1 MSNELVKADIAMQQF
16 NAVRGKILELAER
29 CNGALVTDDESLEQ
43 GKELAKV
50 GKKLETLI
58 EDRRKEITKPYLD
71 EKKRIDDF
79 VKLLL
84 AEVND
89 AVKVLRG
96 RILDFEREKERIRLE
111 NLRKLEEEQRAKQAE
126 IEKKLR
132 ESAQNQDMSAAQ
144 EALKLNEELM
154 IDAQREAQFEQAK
167 SSSIRKVWTYEITDE
182 NAVPRNYLMIDEK
195 KVKQAISAGVREIP
209 GINIFQTEQLNLR

>member
-29 CNGALVTDDESLEQ
+29 CNGTLVTDDESLEQ

>member
-16 NAVRGKILELAER
+16 SAVRGKILELAER
-29 CNGALVTDDESLEQ
+29 CNGTLVTDDASLEQ

-50 GKKLETLI
+50 GKKLLTYI
-58 EDRRKEITKPYLD
+58 EDKRKEVTKPYDD
-71 EKKRIDDF
+71 EKKRIMDF
-79 VKLLL
+79 EKILVAK
-84 AEVND
+84 VND
-89 AVKVLRG
+89 ALKDLRA

-132 ESAQNQDMSAAQ
+132 ESAQNNDMTATQ
-144 EALKLNEELM
+144 ESLKLNEELM
-154 IDAQREAQFEQAK
+154 LDAQREVQFEQAK
-167 SSSIRKVWTYEITDE
+167 SSSLRKVWTYEITDE

-195 KVKQAISAGVREIP
+195 KVKQAIGAGVREIP

>member
-29 CNGALVTDDESLEQ
+29 CNGTLVTDNESLEQ

-96 RILDFEREKERIRLE
+96 RILDFEREKERVRLE

-154 IDAQREAQFEQAK
+154 IDSQLEAQFEQAK